1 MYIKTYIMD
10 RLQFLK
16 YKKYYLNRVIHNII
30 LKKIILK
37 YKKSFS
43 VSSGYLK
50 FELSDSKSIPSVFDF
65 FLVHNKKECF
75 NFVFLKNVIFYRN
88 SILSNF
94 FSNKLLNLVIT
105 FKFTKFNFF
114 ITPSS
119 DSHPVWNLFLKQ
131 RDPSLRKTRTSLV
144 SNVSRTVPITTFSAG
159 QLSNKRKGRLKFE
172 HFNIGSHFTVLI
184 MSIFW
189 SSLNKWTSKLFKF
202 NIKIKGN
209 TRWIRHIIRS
219 VRYAFRKLHKEHR
232 WYVKKNKRLYL
243 NKSSILDLQK
253 YNHSIQRLKQIVE
266 CPVFFNSLQVI
277 KQLPHNGCRLKKV
290 HLRCKDIKRINS
302 RRMSR

>member
-1 MYIKTYIMD
+1 MD

-119 DSHPVWNLFLKQ
+119 DSHPV
-131 RDPSLRKTRTSLV
+131 
-144 SNVSRTVPITTFSAG
+144 
-159 QLSNKRKGRLKFE
+159 
-172 HFNIGSHFTVLI
+172 
-184 MSIFW
+184 
-189 SSLNKWTSKLFKF
+189 
-202 NIKIKGN
+202 
-209 TRWIRHIIRS
+209 
-219 VRYAFRKLHKEHR
+219 
-232 WYVKKNKRLYL
+232 
-243 NKSSILDLQK
+243 
-253 YNHSIQRLKQIVE
+253 
-266 CPVFFNSLQVI
+266 
-277 KQLPHNGCRLKKV
+277 
-290 HLRCKDIKRINS
+290 
-302 RRMSR
+302 

>member
-10 RLQFLK
+10 KLQFLK

-37 YKKSFS
+37 YKRTFS
-43 VSSGYLK
+43 VNSIYPK
-50 FELSDSKSIPSVFDF
+50 FELLDNKNVPSIIDF
-65 FLVHNKKECF
+65 FLLCNKKECF
-75 NFVFLKNVIFYRN
+75 NFVFLKNVIFYKN

-105 FKFTKFNFF
+105 LKFTKFNFF

-131 RDPSLRKTRTSLV
+131 TDSSLRKNRSSLI
-144 SNVSRTVPITTFSAG
+144 SNVSRRVPITTLSAG

-184 MSIFW
+184 MSIF
-189 SSLNKWTSKLFKF
+189 
-202 NIKIKGN
+202 
-209 TRWIRHIIRS
+209 
-219 VRYAFRKLHKEHR
+219 
-232 WYVKKNKRLYL
+232 
-243 NKSSILDLQK
+243 
-253 YNHSIQRLKQIVE
+253 
-266 CPVFFNSLQVI
+266 
-277 KQLPHNGCRLKKV
+277 
-290 HLRCKDIKRINS
+290 
-302 RRMSR
+302 